1 MFIVPQEYQDGY
13 FKYLSTYLNDL
24 LYPLEPKGKVS
35 NFVNLI
41 ELISYD
47 SENLA
52 RQRIVNYLEK
62 LDMNFKNSDERKT
75 KYYVKDYR
83 SRTIITIYG
92 EITYRRTI
100 YTDKY
105 TGSRYI
111 YVDSKMGIAKYIR
124 YTNDVRAYAY
134 ESYADENSMI
144 KVGKELGNL
153 IHCKFSL
160 KRNDEYALSRQT
172 IYNFLNIKPIHYIPK
187 QKRQVNKLYILLD
200 EKFIGCQDKDKK
212 IMSKVCLIYEDI
224 IKSKR
229 NKLVNKTYFSS
240 SNNEFKYDLLTYIDE
255 IYDID
260 KIKEIYFMSDG
271 GSWIKDTINE
281 LIFPNTKT
289 IRCLDKFHANRSLS
303 NIVEDY
309 NTRSIAQYYIDHNDL
324 DSFTKSIKHFVRKE
338 NEADYKYLVR
348 NFNEIVNMYHCP
360 APCAMEQ
367 CISHHVMSQF
377 TSVPKAYSSKNIEKY
392 LSMRDNYRNGVNLK
406 ELILEALETN
416 TDAPVIAINKIQLDF
431 SIFDKKSDIPYYDTS
446 NLRGK
451 SLFLPL

>member
-1 MFIVPQEYQDGY
+1 MFIVPQEYQEGY
-13 FKYLSTYLNDL
+13 FKYLSTHLNDL
-24 LYPLEPKGKVS
+24 LCPLEPKGKVS

-41 ELISYD
+41 ELMGYN
-47 SENLA
+47 SEDLV
-52 RQRIVNYLEK
+52 RQSVINYLEK
-62 LDMNFKNSDERKT
+62 LDLNFKNSDVRKR

-83 SRTIITIYG
+83 PRTIITMYG
-92 EITYRRTI
+92 EITYKRTI
-100 YTDKY
+100 YIEKD

-111 YVDSKMGIAKYIR
+111 YVDEKMGITKYIR

-160 KRNDEYALSRQT
+160 NRNDEYALSRQT
-172 IYNFLNIKPIHYIPK
+172 IYNFLNIKPIHYVPK
-187 QKRQVNKLYILLD
+187 QKRQVDKLYILLD

-271 GSWIKDTINE
+271 GSWIKDTFNE
-281 LIFPNTKT
+281 LIFPNTKI

-303 NIVEDY
+303 NIVDDY
-309 NTRSIAQYYIDHNDL
+309 NARTIAQYYIERNDL

-338 NEADYKYLVR
+338 NEADYKYLVK
-348 NFNEIVNMYHCP
+348 NFKEIVNMYHSI

-377 TSVPKAYSSKNIEKY
+377 TSVPKAYSSKNIERY

-406 ELILEALETN
+406 ELLLEAMETD
-416 TDAPVIAINKIQLDF
+416 TDAPVIAINKTQLDF
-431 SIFDKKSDIPYYDTS
+431 SIFDRKSDIPYYDTS
-446 NLRGK
+446 NLKGK
-451 SLFLPL
+451 PLFLPS

>member
-1 MFIVPQEYQDGY
+1 MFIVPQEYQDEY

-47 SENLA
+47 VENLA

-62 LDMNFKNSDERKT
+62 LDMNFKNSDERKR

-83 SRTIITIYG
+83 SRTIITMFG

-187 QKRQVNKLYILLD
+187 QKRQVDKLYILLD

-224 IKSKR
+224 IKSDR

-271 GSWIKDTINE
+271 GSWIKDTFNE

-309 NTRSIAQYYIDHNDL
+309 NTRSIAQYYIEHNDL
-324 DSFTKSIKHFVRKE
+324 DSFSKSIKHFVRKE

-406 ELILEALETN
+406 ELLLEASEID
-416 TDAPVIAINKIQLDF
+416 TDAPVIAINKTQLDF

-446 NLRGK
+446 NLKGK